1 MCQIKNGKKKE
12 AQDEI
17 IDKDST
23 SFFLF
28 QPKQMYLCHCWT
40 ISKALLFTGH
50 EDNIQDKAVVPL

>member
-1 MCQIKNGKKKE
+1 MCQIKNGNKKE

-23 SFFLF
+23 SFFF
-28 QPKQMYLCHCWT
+28 QSKQMYLCHCCT

-50 EDNIQDKAVVPL
+50 EDNIQDKAVLPL